1 MKGETRDYWSVVCCR
16 RLWPVRLCAVC
27 VGVCAET
34 LADAVVETVYRKV
47 ERWPVADALDEKEE
61 EL

>member
-1 MKGETRDYWSVVCCR
+1 MIIGALC
-16 RLWPVRLCAVC
+16 LLAGFGLCAVC

-47 ERWPVADALDEKEE
+47 ERWAVADALDEKED

>member
-1 MKGETRDYWSVVCCR
+1 MIIGALC
-16 RLWPVRLCAVC
+16 LLAGFGLCAVC

-34 LADAVVETVYRKV
+34 LADAVVEAAYRKV
-47 ERWPVADALDEKEE
+47 ERWPVADALDEKED

>member
-1 MKGETRDYWSVVCCR
+1 MIIGA
-16 RLWPVRLCAVC
+16 LCLLAGFGLCTVC

-47 ERWPVADALDEKEE
+47 ERWPVADALDGKEDG
-61 EL
+61 L

>member
-1 MKGETRDYWSVVCCR
+1 MITGALCVMAGFG
-16 RLWPVRLCAVC
+16 LCAVC

-47 ERWPVADALDEKEE
+47 ERWPVADALDEKED